1 MYLKQ
6 LGFSGISILA
16 GANVT
21 TSAEMFDF
29 GQSVL
34 EFHFTAQTE
43 PGIIVPCDEDLQ
55 PPYTQNKVQSIINLL

>member
-43 PGIIVPCDEDLQ
+43 PGISSV
-55 PPYTQNKVQSIINLL
+55 